1 MKTVSDTIWRALIL
15 MEKPQTLDSIQE
27 DNHMNIYLL
36 ANGSGCDGHTSL
48 LWLRAVAKDNEN
60 G

>member
-1 MKTVSDTIWRALIL
+1 MKTVSDTIWRAPIL

-27 DNHMNIYLL
+27 DNHVNIYIPAGLWFRLRLL
-36 ANGSGCDGHTSL
+36 HT
-48 LWLRAVAKDNEN
+48 RVCC

>member
-27 DNHMNIYLL
+27 GNHVNIYIPAGQWFRLRWPHEFVV
-36 ANGSGCDGHTSL
+36 AEGCCK
-48 LWLRAVAKDNEN
+48 RQ
-60 G
+60 